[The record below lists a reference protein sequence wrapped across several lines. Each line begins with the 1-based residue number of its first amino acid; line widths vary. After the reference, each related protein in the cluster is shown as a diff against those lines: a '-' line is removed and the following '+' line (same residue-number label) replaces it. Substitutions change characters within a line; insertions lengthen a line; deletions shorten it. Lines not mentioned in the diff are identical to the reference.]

1 MESATASASPV
12 SGSTTGSTT
21 GSTSG
26 SAPGRRVTVAE
37 LSHDFRLANGRLA
50 RRLRQEKAD
59 NELSSSQFSA
69 LGTLF
74 FYGPFTLRELSEHE
88 KVTPPSMNRTVN
100 ALVQA
105 GLVNRT
111 GSADDGRKVVLTVT
125 ETGRTM
131 MRDTRKRRDAWLA
144 QRIVTFTPEQRRVL
158 ADAIEIMKELTNS

>member
-1 MESATASASPV
+1 MDSATASASTV
-12 SGSTTGSTT
+12 SGSASGTAP
-21 GSTSG
+21 G
-26 SAPGRRVTVAE
+26 SAPGRRMTVAE

-59 NELSSSQFSA
+59 NELSGSQFSA

-111 GSADDGRKVVLTVT
+111 ASADDGRKVVLTVT

-144 QRIVTFTPEQRRVL
+144 QRIVRFTPEQRRVL
-158 ADAIEIMKELTNS
+158 AEAIEIMKELTDS